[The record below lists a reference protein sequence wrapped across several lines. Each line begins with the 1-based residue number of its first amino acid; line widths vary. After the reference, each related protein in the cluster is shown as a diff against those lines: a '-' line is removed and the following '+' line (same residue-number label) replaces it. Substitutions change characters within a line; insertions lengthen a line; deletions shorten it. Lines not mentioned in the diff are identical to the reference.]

1 MGLDEFAGNPKRVTW
16 GKKGWPPFS
25 SGRSGKRW
33 QAIQGGGG
41 GPPPPPFDPKT
52 IPGIVYQFDPSD
64 AASVTLVGGDIDV
77 IQDLNGNWAMYAG
90 GVASR
95 MPTVETING
104 LNAARYHVFP
114 DADYLRLCDA
124 GLTAYQ
130 TYNAIYGGS
139 QSWTQFVVIQVV
151 GAGGV
156 SGNTWQNAG
165 VMDEGGYNG
174 FYVKGGTPQYYRC
187 YYYAN
192 SSVPVTQ
199 YDTYVEFTEAGGPG
213 TAMQLMMK
221 FSDPG
226 FPNVGTLYA
235 SRDGGAYSSQTGGVL
250 YRDIYNILQGV
261 GYGFG
266 ANSYLDGKVGECIAY
281 DRELTA
287 GEVTQVTDYLRTK
300 WGLP

>member
-1 MGLDEFAGNPKRVTW
+1 MS
-16 GKKGWPPFS
+16 PPFPIPITNFAT
-25 SGRSGKRW
+25 SGTP
-33 QAIQGGGG
+33 A
-41 GPPPPPFDPKT
+41 FDPKS

-64 AASVTLVGGDIDV
+64 APSVTLVAGDIDV

-104 LNAARYHVFP
+104 LNAARYHAWP

-124 GLTAYQ
+124 ALTTYE
-130 TYNAIYGGS
+130 TYNTVYGGS
-139 QSWTQFVVIQVV
+139 QSWTQFVVLQTV
-151 GAGGV
+151 GNAGPAT
-156 SGNTWQNAG
+156 NTWNTTG
-165 VMDEGGYNG
+165 IMDQGGYNG
-174 FYVKGGTPQYYRC
+174 FYANGGTPQKYRC

-192 SSVPVTQ
+192 SSTPVTQ
-199 YDTYVEFTEAGGPG
+199 FDTYVEFTEAAGPG
-213 TAMQLMMK
+213 VAMQLMMK
-221 FSDPG
+221 FTDPG
-226 FPNVGTLYA
+226 SPNVGTLYA
-235 SRDGGAYSSQTGGVL
+235 SRNGGAYSSQTGGVL